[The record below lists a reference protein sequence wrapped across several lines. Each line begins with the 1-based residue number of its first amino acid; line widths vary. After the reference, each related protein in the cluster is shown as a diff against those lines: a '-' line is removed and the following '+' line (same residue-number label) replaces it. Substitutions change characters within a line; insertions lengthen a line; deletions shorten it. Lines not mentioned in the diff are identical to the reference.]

1 MSVVLAVP
9 HKALLFISVPY
20 STSCFLAM
28 YFGLPD
34 CTTLCTIDKVWYATI
49 CMIDNVPFISRL
61 SFLYL
66 YQLVIC
72 LRICGLFAFC

>member
-49 CMIDNVPFISRL
+49 CMIEIVPVQEFLVWR
-61 SFLYL
+61 SFS
-66 YQLVIC
+66 C
-72 LRICGLFAFC
+72 TS